1 MFSLNY
7 VPFASGAAELPQM
20 NRNRRRSKFVDPQL
34 TVLRLDKADGSPWAV
49 LVNYTAHGT
58 FVGAQDMLV
67 SGEWA
72 GSMQRTVED
81 LFGGGVVC
89 LYANGAEGDISPQSR
104 SGGSDYEQAW
114 NYGRQVGI
122 EAWRLAKDL
131 PPENIGRFAVES
143 EWVRLPSRQGAPDFV
158 KIAGEEYHVT
168 QEQLDQMIK
177 LLLPEQAPIYA
188 LRVNGFQ
195 MVTFPGEPICELGLA
210 VKDTLHKAGI
220 AHPCVAALTTDE
232 IGYILT
238 KAEYQKSGYEVTASF
253 YGDTLG
259 EVLLEHA
266 KSLGLKVAA
275 E

>member
-1 MFSLNY
+1 
-7 VPFASGAAELPQM
+7 
-20 NRNRRRSKFVDPQL
+20 
-34 TVLRLDKADGSPWAV
+34 
-49 LVNYTAHGT
+49 
-58 FVGAQDMLV
+58 
-67 SGEWA
+67 
-72 GSMQRTVED
+72 
-81 LFGGGVVC
+81 
-89 LYANGAEGDISPQSR
+89 
-104 SGGSDYEQAW
+104 
-114 NYGRQVGI
+114 
-122 EAWRLAKDL
+122 
-131 PPENIGRFAVES
+131 
-143 EWVRLPSRQGAPDFV
+143 
-158 KIAGEEYHVT
+158 
-168 QEQLDQMIK
+168 
-177 LLLPEQAPIYA
+177 
-188 LRVNGFQ
+188 